1 MTWPLN
7 ITALSTPRFL
17 RRGHRY
23 PSLLAKAELNTLRQ
37 LAQQSLSTALD
48 VDLEV
53 HQRLLGE
60 RLSPFVKQG
69 YEFAEIRPYQVGDSI
84 RFINWR
90 RYASTGQ
97 LYINRFVEERRPQC
111 WLVMDRRSSMRFG
124 TRVRLKVAQAA
135 MLAIYH
141 IYKAHYHQLAVGGV
155 VLDAHSQWFDA
166 RTSSLDLQTLQQHII
181 APCTPA
187 ATPAHE
193 PQLDAVLR
201 QLSVRCQPGCLIFI
215 ISDFRDLHANS
226 SATLAALSAAHRVS
240 ALHIIDPV
248 EAALPEHGI
257 FDLIDNDIAPIQ
269 RVDCNNASTRH
280 AIDSALQASLQATE
294 RLLTQHDLHYR
305 RIYSDENLLDSNP
318 VTHGR

>member
-1 MTWPLN
+1 MAWPLN

-17 RRGHRY
+17 RRRHIY
-23 PSLLAKAELNTLRQ
+23 PPLLAASELNTLRQ
-37 LAQQSLSTALD
+37 LAQQSLSNALD

-60 RLSPFVKQG
+60 KLSPFVKQG
-69 YEFAEIRPYQVGDSI
+69 YEFAEIRPYQAGDSI

-90 RYASTGQ
+90 RFANTGQ

-124 TRVRLKVAQAA
+124 TRVRLKVTQAA

-155 VLDAHSQWFDA
+155 VLDTHSQWFDA

-181 APCTPA
+181 APCTPIS
-187 ATPAHE
+187 TDAHE
-193 PQLDAVLR
+193 SQLDAVLR
-201 QLSVRCQPGCLIFI
+201 QLRVRCQPGCLIFI

-226 SATLAALSAAHRVS
+226 SATLAALSAQHMVS
-240 ALHIIDPV
+240 ALHIVDPV

-257 FDLIDNDIAPIQ
+257 FDLIDNDMAQIQ
-269 RVDCNNASTRH
+269 RVDCNNASKRH
-280 AIDSALQASLQATE
+280 SIDSTLQDTLLATE
-294 RLLTQHDLHYR
+294 QLLTQHNLHYR
-305 RIYSDENLLDSNP
+305 RIYSDEDLLNSNQLSY
-318 VTHGR
+318 GR